1 MAFGQKNSNQRLGDR
16 LVAKRLLDKQGWR
29 IATRRA
35 RDEGRPLT
43 EVLYE
48 NEHLPDDQLLDVL
61 GQHFSAPTVRLRER
75 VISPYVLQLIP
86 KEVAE
91 RHQVII
97 FKKAQST
104 LHVAVT
110 DFEDEQPIEF
120 IRQHTKLDP
129 EVYLTTPLDI
139 RHALQLYR
147 TDLSQEFQTIIED
160 GLRDAEGSRVS
171 VEDLAQRVPIMAMV
185 DSLLHRAV
193 VQSASDIHLEPGF
206 DVVTVRFRVDGLLR
220 KIVELPK
227 VLHAPLVARI
237 KLMANLKIDEHRL
250 PQDGRLTTVV
260 NDRTVAVRVSVVP
273 TLHGSK
279 IVLRLLDEKR
289 KHFNLKSLG
298 LNSLDFSLLKKEIRK
313 PNGLILVTG
322 PTGSGKTTTL
332 YTLLRM
338 LNTETVNIC
347 TVEDPIEY
355 GLDGVN
361 QTQINPAANLTFAN
375 GLRSILRQDPNV
387 IMVGEIRDTDTAD
400 IAVNAAMTGHLVLT
414 TIHSNSAAQTVQR
427 LTEIGVQPFLGASTI
442 NLIIAQRLV
451 RKVCPH
457 CQRSIRLTDK
467 SQSSYHHSL
476 PIESTIKRL
485 VEVGLLPADK
495 NSSNLSVVVSRGC
508 PKCQDTGYLGRVG
521 IYEIIPNT
529 DAVHA
534 AIISVA
540 SPTVIEAAARRDGQ
554 LNIVEDGILKVVTGQ
569 TTFAE
574 ILRVTL

>member
-1 MAFGQKNSNQRLGDR
+1 MAFGQKNLSQRLGHR
-16 LVAKRLLDKQGWR
+16 LIAERLLDKQDWQTV
-29 IATRRA
+29 TRRA
-35 RDEGRPLT
+35 KDEGRPVA
-43 EVLYE
+43 EVLYDDE
-48 NEHLPDDQLLDVL
+48 RLSDDQLLDVL
-61 GQHFSAPTVRLRER
+61 GKHFSAPTVRLREK

-91 RHQVII
+91 RHNVII
-97 FKKAQST
+97 FKKVQNT
-104 LHVAVT
+104 VHVAVT
-110 DFEDEQPIEF
+110 DLGNPQPIEF
-120 IRQHTKLDP
+120 IRQHTKLEP
-129 EVYLTTPLDI
+129 EVWLTTPHDI

-147 TDLSQEFQTIIED
+147 TDLSQEFQTIIDD
-160 GLRDAEGSRVS
+160 GLRDAEGSRDS
-171 VEDLAQRVPIMAMV
+171 AEDLAQHVPIMAMV

-193 VQSASDIHLEPGF
+193 IQSASDIHLEPGL
-206 DVVTVRFRVDGLLR
+206 DLVTVRVRVDGLLR

-227 VLHAPLVARI
+227 VLHAPIVARI

-250 PQDGRLTTVV
+250 PQDGRLTTMV

-289 KHFNLKSLG
+289 KHFTLKSLG
-298 LNSLDFSLLKKEIRK
+298 LNAWDYALLKQEIRK

-400 IAVNAAMTGHLVLT
+400 IAVNAAMTGHLVLST
-414 TIHSNSAAQTVQR
+414 VHTNSAAQTIQR
-427 LTEIGVQPFLGASTI
+427 LTEMGVQPYLAASTI

-457 CQRSIRLTDK
+457 CQKTVRLTDK
-467 SQSSYHHSL
+467 SLASYHQSL
-476 PIESTIKRL
+476 PIESAIKRL
-485 VEVGLLPADK
+485 AELELLKP
-495 NSSNLSVVVSRGC
+495 NRTLESFSIVSGRGC
-508 PKCQDTGYLGRVG
+508 AKCQNTGYLGRIG

-534 AIISVA
+534 AVVSGG
-540 SPTVIEAAARRDGQ
+540 SPADIEAAARRHGQ
-554 LNIVEDGILKVVTGQ
+554 LSMTEDGILKVLTGQ
-569 TTFAE
+569 TTFQE
-574 ILRVTL
+574 ILRVTA